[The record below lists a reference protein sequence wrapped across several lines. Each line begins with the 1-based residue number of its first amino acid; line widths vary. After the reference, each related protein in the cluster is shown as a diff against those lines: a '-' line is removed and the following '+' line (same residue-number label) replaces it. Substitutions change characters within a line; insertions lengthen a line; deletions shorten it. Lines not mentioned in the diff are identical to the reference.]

1 MSLERPVALV
11 TGSSRGIGRAIAVE
25 LAKAGYDIPVHYAR
39 NEDAANETA
48 ALIEAAGARAPR
60 IRADLGNGADRRRL
74 LDEVRRVFG
83 RLDLLVNNAA
93 MAPRA
98 RVDVLEATEE
108 SLDEI
113 LAVNL
118 KGPFLLTRDAAR
130 WLVEVRKEHPSRPL
144 SIINISSLSEYAPSV
159 NRGDYCIAK
168 AGIGMMTKLF
178 AARLA
183 EHGIRVNEVRP
194 GIIATDMT
202 LGVRDVYDRR
212 IAEGLVPLRRWGQ
225 PEDVARAVRAMAGPD
240 FEFATALAVDL
251 DGGFHLRIL

>member
-1 MSLERPVALV
+1 MSAGRPVALV

-25 LAKAGYDIPVHYAR
+25 LAAAGHDIPVHYVS
-39 NEDAANETA
+39 NGDAARETA
-48 ALIEAAGARAPR
+48 ALVEAAGARAVLVQ
-60 IRADLGNGADRRRL
+60 ADLGSASDRERL
-74 LDEVRRVFG
+74 LGEVRRAFG
-83 RLDLLVNNAA
+83 RLDILVNNAA

-98 RVDVLEATEE
+98 RADLLEATEE
-108 SLDEI
+108 SLDEV

-130 WLVEVRKEHPSRPL
+130 WLLEIRKEHPSRPL

-168 AGIGMMTKLF
+168 AGLGMVTKLF

-183 EHGIRVNEVRP
+183 EHRIRVNEVRP

-202 LGVRDVYDRR
+202 RPVREVYDRR
-212 IAEGLVPLRRWGQ
+212 IAEGLVPMRRWGE
-225 PEDVARAVRAMAGPD
+225 PADVARAVRAIAGPD
-240 FEFATALAVDL
+240 FEFATALAVDV
-251 DGGFHLRIL
+251 DGGFHLRAL